1 MSDWVPLS
9 DLLFNILQD
18 QHISMVVLLQ
28 ELEVKSVT
36 DLSSKNRFDLFDS
49 LWLGMTL
56 ACQMLKNLSREV
68 LVLIVND
75 IEGNLVCN
83 KVVIFWVQQFT
94 KEDGSGVRNVQEE
107 LALVDLEVVESA
119 FVLSGLEDEH
129 E

>member
-1 MSDWVPLS
+1 
-9 DLLFNILQD
+9 
-18 QHISMVVLLQ
+18 MVVLLQ